1 MPSQQVIEKLEKLQ
15 TELETVSVAIKHIE
29 DASNVAKT
37 AADIL
42 KKIPELLAELKS
54 VEEKHRKD
62 LQKDLIE
69 KIDAIEKQLQSLLT
83 ELKDKAKQLSQVI
96 EETKKLEK
104 SITDYLADLRKI
116 NFPERLDKIDNQI
129 SSINMGVGNLHTT
142 IKRLQEKIEKGFEE
156 TNQNLRSGFS
166 STNDSIK
173 HSQEKVTSD
182 LVSHTNAK
190 TAEIIKHLTEQNQ
203 LLKKE
208 VKTNR
213 IIQIVGLTIIL
224 IILIDVAVK
233 H

>member
-15 TELETVSVAIKHIE
+15 AELETVSVAVKHIDE
-29 DASNVAKT
+29 AAKVAKT

-62 LQKDLIE
+62 LQKDLKE
-69 KIDAIEKQLQSLLT
+69 KIYAIEKQLQSLLT

-104 SITDYLADLRKI
+104 SITDYFAELRKI

-129 SSINMGVGNLHTT
+129 SSINIGVGNLQTS
-142 IKRLQEKIEKGFEE
+142 IQRSQEKNEKGFED
-156 TNQNLRSGFS
+156 TNKNLRSGFS
-166 STNDSIK
+166 STIDSIK

-182 LVSHTNAK
+182 LASHTNTK

-224 IILIDVAVK
+224 IILIYVAVK
-233 H
+233 Q